1 MSRYMFI
8 ARYDS
13 AGVKGVVSKGGTARA
28 SVIKK
33 VAADLGGRMETFDF
47 AFGEDDVYTLCELPD
62 NNGRVPR
69 HGCELHRASPC
80 PHRGPDEP
88 GRHRCCNQAGRRL
101 HAARQLTL
109 RQQAPRHT
117 NHQELTFPRPCR

>member
-28 SVIKK
+28 SVIEK

-62 NNGRVPR
+62 NKAAAPLAMAVNSTGLAHVRTVV
-69 HGCELHRASPC
+69 LMSPADIDAATKQDVGYT
-80 PHRGPDEP
+80 PP
-88 GRHRCCNQAGRRL
+88 GN
-101 HAARQLTL
+101 
-109 RQQAPRHT
+109 
-117 NHQELTFPRPCR
+117 

>member
-28 SVIKK
+28 AVIEKL
-33 VAADLGGRMETFDF
+33 AADLGGRMETFDF

-62 NNGRVPR
+62 N
-69 HGCELHRASPC
+69 RAAAAVALAVNSTGLAHVRTVVLMSPEDVDAATKQKVNYT
-80 PHRGPDEP
+80 PP
-88 GRHRCCNQAGRRL
+88 GK
-101 HAARQLTL
+101 
-109 RQQAPRHT
+109 
-117 NHQELTFPRPCR
+117 